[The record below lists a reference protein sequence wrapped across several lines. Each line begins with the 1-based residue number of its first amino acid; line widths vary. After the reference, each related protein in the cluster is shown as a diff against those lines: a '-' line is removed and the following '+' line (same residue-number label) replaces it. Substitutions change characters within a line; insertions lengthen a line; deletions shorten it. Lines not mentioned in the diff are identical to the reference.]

1 MKKIL
6 ISLLLIIASISVYSQ
21 YENANEYVDTI
32 TIKGDNCFLY
42 ETNQTIPNDKAETS
56 LVRIPD
62 STTITSCYFDGIYY
76 KVLYENCIGYIFCL
90 NVITPN
96 RISELQDSLQNGSLT
111 PELRNSINSKYI
123 PIETSYIDYIYTVEY
138 EIEEEKAIVENEL
151 NLNTIYYIMSFI
163 NLFRI

>member
-1 MKKIL
+1 M
-6 ISLLLIIASISVYSQ
+6 
-21 YENANEYVDTI
+21 
-32 TIKGDNCFLY
+32 
-42 ETNQTIPNDKAETS
+42 
-56 LVRIPD
+56 
-62 STTITSCYFDGIYY
+62 
-76 KVLYENCIGYIFCL
+76 YENCIGYIFCL